1 LYDRL
6 NLFAANYRFAPLKVS
21 RRFALPC
28 SWSIMRHKPANLG
41 AKYPPEKSEPIGPIK
56 KAKGRQRRTMSKNR
70 KPRVASNGNAEQA
83 PFTGNSFSRR
93 SLLKSAAVAAVGAT
107 AAGLAGSIGARA
119 QVQGLYTSNTPPQ
132 LPLPLGSLT
141 YLDQKQYIH
150 NMEIISHLSGASV
163 SGGEPLMVMWAKGK
177 QRVLPAPGMGDFV
190 DISDAKKPFLIN
202 NKRVMQSGGLGG
214 PIVYNTKLKKWIM
227 MCTAAQP
234 LTGAM
239 PQYPHGQYDPE
250 LREKVINYK
259 GLRGIRNYDVSDP
272 TKPNLLQ
279 EYSTGEKGNGTHHN
293 FYDGGQYA
301 YLDCGWDDS
310 LRLENHQR
318 PFSNALMIADLSDP
332 ANVKEVSRWWVPGQK
347 YGEEEEYKKYRF
359 AGDHTSWTGNHGA
372 ISVPKRVEDGG
383 TVGYG
388 GFGAFGFYVMDLS
401 DIKHPKPYGH
411 MQYEFDT
418 FGTIPF
424 HTCYPVIADAAHPQ
438 LQNKVVA
445 VHEALEADCRENY
458 HTPYMMDVSDPRNP
472 KIVGFFPRPA
482 APPDAP
488 YSDFCFARGRFG
500 SHNTQCWLAPG
511 TSNPAIVVIAWFNAG
526 VRVFDISDPTAP
538 KEVAWFVPPRD
549 GDINKYETWW
559 RGTTENVFVEFDRN
573 LIWIGTHEGTYCLS
587 CPALGRAV
595 TEPTKVKNWSIP
607 HCNVGWDDQTATHF
621 YFGRSLSQMG

>member
-1 LYDRL
+1 
-6 NLFAANYRFAPLKVS
+6 
-21 RRFALPC
+21 
-28 SWSIMRHKPANLG
+28 
-41 AKYPPEKSEPIGPIK
+41 
-56 KAKGRQRRTMSKNR
+56 MSKNR
-70 KPRVASNGNAEQA
+70 KPRVASNRNAEQE
-83 PFTGNSFSRR
+83 PFTRNSFSRR

-150 NMEIISHLSGASV
+150 NMEIISHLPGASV

-472 KIVGFFPRPA
+472 RIVGFFPRPA
-482 APPDAP
+482 SPSDAP

-511 TSNPAIVVIAWFNAG
+511 TSNPAIVVITWFNAG

-587 CPALGRAV
+587 CPALGKPV
-595 TEPTKVKNWSIP
+595 TEPTKIKNWSIP

>member
-1 LYDRL
+1 
-6 NLFAANYRFAPLKVS
+6 
-21 RRFALPC
+21 
-28 SWSIMRHKPANLG
+28 
-41 AKYPPEKSEPIGPIK
+41 
-56 KAKGRQRRTMSKNR
+56 MSKKRN
-70 KPRVASNGNAEQA
+70 VLTASSENK
-83 PFTGNSFSRR
+83 SFSRR
-93 SLLKSAAVAAVGAT
+93 SLLKSAAAAAVGAT
-107 AAGLAGSIGARA
+107 AASLVRPLGA
-119 QVQGLYTSNTPPQ
+119 QVQGLYTSNTPPE

-150 NMEIISHLSGASV
+150 NMEIISHISGSTI
-163 SGGEPLMVMWAKGK
+163 SGGEPLMAMWAKGK
-177 QRVLPAPGMGDFV
+177 QRLLPANGDFLDV
-190 DISDAKKPFLIN
+190 SEAKNPVALNK
-202 NKRVMQSGGLGG
+202 KRVIQGGGT
-214 PIVYNTKLKKWIM
+214 VTYNTKLKKWIM

-234 LTGAM
+234 LTGAV

-259 GLRGIRNYDVSDP
+259 GLRGIRNYDITDP
-272 TKPNLLQ
+272 TKPNMLQ

-318 PFSNALMIADLSDP
+318 PWSNALMIVDMSDP
-332 ANVKEVSRWWVPGQK
+332 AKVQEVSRWWVPGQK

-359 AGDHTSWTGNHGA
+359 AGDHTAWTGNHGA

-388 GFGAFGFYVMDLS
+388 GFGAFGFYSMDLS

-424 HTCYPVIADAAHPQ
+424 HTCYPVIADKAHPK

-458 HTPYMMDVSDPRNP
+458 HTPYMMDVADPKNP
-472 KIVGFFPRPA
+472 KIIGFFPRPA

-488 YSDFCFARGRFG
+488 YTDFCFARGRFG

-511 TSNPAIVVIAWFNAG
+511 TSNPAIVVITWFNAG
-526 VRVFDISDPTAP
+526 VRVFDISDPTEP

-549 GDINKYETWW
+549 GDINKYESWW

-587 CPALGRAV
+587 CPALGKAV
-595 TEPTKVKNWSIP
+595 TEPTKIKNWSIP
-607 HCNVGWDDQTATHF
+607 HCNVGWDDQTATTF

>member
-1 LYDRL
+1 MR
-6 NLFAANYRFAPLKVS
+6 RVLKESVS
-21 RRFALPC
+21 F
-28 SWSIMRHKPANLG
+28 
-41 AKYPPEKSEPIGPIK
+41 KS
-56 KAKGRQRRTMSKNR
+56 
-70 KPRVASNGNAEQA
+70 NAVESS
-83 PFTGNSFSRR
+83 TESEGLTRR
-93 SLLKSAAVAAVGAT
+93 SLLKNTAGAIVGAA
-107 AAGLAGSIGARA
+107 AAGLTGALGARA
-119 QVQGLYTSNTPPQ
+119 QVQGLYTYNAPPEF
-132 LPLPLGSLT
+132 PLPLGSLT

-150 NMEIISHLSGASV
+150 NMEIIAHLPGSSI
-163 SGGEPLMVMWAKGK
+163 SGGEPLMAMWARGK
-177 QRVLPAPGMGDFV
+177 QRLLPAAGGFV
-190 DISDAKKPFLIN
+190 DVSDAKNPVVM
-202 NKRVMQSGGLGG
+202 NKGVTRG
-214 PIVYNTKLKKWIM
+214 PGTVTYNTKLKKWIM

-234 LTGAM
+234 LTGAV
-239 PQYPHGQYDPE
+239 PEFPHGQYDKE
-250 LREKVINYK
+250 LRDQVLAFK
-259 GLRGIRNYDVSDP
+259 GLRGIRTYDITDP

-279 EYSTGEKGNGTHHN
+279 EFNTGEKGNGTHHN

-301 YLDCGWDDS
+301 YLDCGWDDQ

-318 PFSNALMIADLSDP
+318 PYSNALMIVDMTDP

-347 YGEEEEYKKYRF
+347 LGEEEEYKKYVF

-372 ISVPKRVEDGG
+372 ITVPKRVEDGG

-411 MQYEFDT
+411 TQYEFNA

-424 HTCYPVIADAAHPQ
+424 HTCYPLISDAAHPR
-438 LQNKVVA
+438 LQNIVVA
-445 VHEALEADCRENY
+445 LHEAIEADCREVY
-458 HTPYMMDVSDPRNP
+458 HTPYVLDVKDPRNP
-472 KIVGFFPRPA
+472 KIIGFFPRPA

-488 YSDFCFARGRFG
+488 YTDFCFARGRFG

-511 TSNPAIVVIAWFNAG
+511 TSNPAIIAISWFNAG
-526 VRVFDISDPTAP
+526 LRVFDLSSPAAP

-587 CPALGRAV
+587 SPALGKPV
-595 TEPTKVKNWSIP
+595 TEPTKIQKWSIP
-607 HCNVGWDDQTATHF
+607 HCNVGWDDQTARSF

>member
-1 LYDRL
+1 MR
-6 NLFAANYRFAPLKVS
+6 RVLKESVS
-21 RRFALPC
+21 F
-28 SWSIMRHKPANLG
+28 
-41 AKYPPEKSEPIGPIK
+41 KS
-56 KAKGRQRRTMSKNR
+56 
-70 KPRVASNGNAEQA
+70 NAVESS
-83 PFTGNSFSRR
+83 TESEGLTRR
-93 SLLKSAAVAAVGAT
+93 SLLKNTAGAIVGAA
-107 AAGLAGSIGARA
+107 AAGLTGALGARA
-119 QVQGLYTSNTPPQ
+119 QVQGLYTYNAPPEF
-132 LPLPLGSLT
+132 PLPLGSLT

-150 NMEIISHLSGASV
+150 NMEIIAHLPGSSI
-163 SGGEPLMVMWAKGK
+163 SGGEPLMAMWARGK
-177 QRVLPAPGMGDFV
+177 QRLLPAAGGFV
-190 DISDAKKPFLIN
+190 DVSDAKNPVVM
-202 NKRVMQSGGLGG
+202 NKGVTRG
-214 PIVYNTKLKKWIM
+214 PGTVTYNTKLKKWIM

-234 LTGAM
+234 LTGAV
-239 PQYPHGQYDPE
+239 PEFPHGQYDKE
-250 LREKVINYK
+250 LRDQVLAFK
-259 GLRGIRNYDVSDP
+259 GLRGIRTYDITDP

-279 EYSTGEKGNGTHHN
+279 EFNTGEKGNGTHHN

-301 YLDCGWDDS
+301 YLDCGWDDQ

-318 PFSNALMIADLSDP
+318 PYSNALMIVDMSDP

-347 YGEEEEYKKYRF
+347 LGEEEEYKKYVF

-372 ISVPKRVEDGG
+372 ITVPKRVEDGG

-411 MQYEFDT
+411 TQYEFNA

-424 HTCYPVIADAAHPQ
+424 HTCYPLISDAAHPR
-438 LQNKVVA
+438 LQNIVVA
-445 VHEALEADCRENY
+445 LHEAIEADCREVY
-458 HTPYMMDVSDPRNP
+458 HTPYVLDVKDPRNP
-472 KIVGFFPRPA
+472 KIIGFFPRPA

-488 YSDFCFARGRFG
+488 YTDFCFARGRFG

-511 TSNPAIVVIAWFNAG
+511 TSNPAIIAISWFNAG
-526 VRVFDISDPTAP
+526 LRVFDLSSPAAP

-587 CPALGRAV
+587 SPALGKPV
-595 TEPTKVKNWSIP
+595 TEPTKIQKWSIP
-607 HCNVGWDDQTATHF
+607 HCNVGWDDQTARSF

>member
-107 AAGLAGSIGARA
+107 AAGLAGSIGTRA

-177 QRVLPAPGMGDFV
+177 QRVLPVPGMGDFV

-587 CPALGRAV
+587 CPALGKAV

>member
-1 LYDRL
+1 MR
-6 NLFAANYRFAPLKVS
+6 RVLKESVS
-21 RRFALPC
+21 F
-28 SWSIMRHKPANLG
+28 
-41 AKYPPEKSEPIGPIK
+41 KS
-56 KAKGRQRRTMSKNR
+56 
-70 KPRVASNGNAEQA
+70 NAVESS
-83 PFTGNSFSRR
+83 TESEGLTRR
-93 SLLKSAAVAAVGAT
+93 SLLKNTAGAIVGAA
-107 AAGLAGSIGARA
+107 AAGLTGALGARA
-119 QVQGLYTSNTPPQ
+119 QVQGLYTYNAPPEF
-132 LPLPLGSLT
+132 PLPLGSLT

-150 NMEIISHLSGASV
+150 NMEIIAHLPGSSI
-163 SGGEPLMVMWAKGK
+163 SGGEPLMAMWARGK
-177 QRVLPAPGMGDFV
+177 QRLLPAGGGFV
-190 DISDAKKPFLIN
+190 DVSDAKNPVVM
-202 NKRVMQSGGLGG
+202 NKGVTRG
-214 PIVYNTKLKKWIM
+214 PGTVTYNTKLKKWIM

-234 LTGAM
+234 LTGAV
-239 PQYPHGQYDPE
+239 PEFPHGQYDKE
-250 LREKVINYK
+250 LRDQVLAFK
-259 GLRGIRNYDVSDP
+259 GLRGIRTYDITDP

-279 EYSTGEKGNGTHHN
+279 EFNTGEKGNGTHHN

-301 YLDCGWDDS
+301 YLDCGWDDQ

-318 PFSNALMIADLSDP
+318 PYSNALMIVDMSDP

-347 YGEEEEYKKYRF
+347 LGEEEEYKKYVF

-372 ISVPKRVEDGG
+372 ITVPKRVEDGG

-411 MQYEFDT
+411 TQYEFNA

-424 HTCYPVIADAAHPQ
+424 HTCYPLISDAAHPR
-438 LQNKVVA
+438 LQNIVVA
-445 VHEALEADCRENY
+445 LHEAIEADCREVY
-458 HTPYMMDVSDPRNP
+458 HTPYVLDVKDPRNP
-472 KIVGFFPRPA
+472 KIIGFFPRPA

-488 YSDFCFARGRFG
+488 YTDFCFARGRFG

-511 TSNPAIVVIAWFNAG
+511 TSNPAIIAISWFNAG
-526 VRVFDISDPTAP
+526 LRVFDLSSPAAP

-587 CPALGRAV
+587 SPALGKPV
-595 TEPTKVKNWSIP
+595 TEPTKIQKWSIP
-607 HCNVGWDDQTATHF
+607 HCNVGWDDQTARSF

>member
-1 LYDRL
+1 MR
-6 NLFAANYRFAPLKVS
+6 RVLKESVS
-21 RRFALPC
+21 F
-28 SWSIMRHKPANLG
+28 
-41 AKYPPEKSEPIGPIK
+41 KS
-56 KAKGRQRRTMSKNR
+56 
-70 KPRVASNGNAEQA
+70 NAVESS
-83 PFTGNSFSRR
+83 TESEGLTRR
-93 SLLKSAAVAAVGAT
+93 SLLKNTAGAIVGAA
-107 AAGLAGSIGARA
+107 AAGLTGALGARA
-119 QVQGLYTSNTPPQ
+119 QVQGLYTYNAPPEF
-132 LPLPLGSLT
+132 PLPLGSLT

-150 NMEIISHLSGASV
+150 NMEIIAHLPGSSI
-163 SGGEPLMVMWAKGK
+163 SGGEPLMAMWARGK
-177 QRVLPAPGMGDFV
+177 QRLLPAAGGFV
-190 DISDAKKPFLIN
+190 DVSDAKKPAVM
-202 NKRVMQSGGLGG
+202 NKGVTRG
-214 PIVYNTKLKKWIM
+214 PGTVTYNTKLKKWIM

-234 LTGAM
+234 LTGAV
-239 PQYPHGQYDPE
+239 PEFPHGQYDKE
-250 LREKVINYK
+250 LRDQVLAFK
-259 GLRGIRNYDVSDP
+259 GLRGIRTYDITDP

-279 EYSTGEKGNGTHHN
+279 EFNTGEKGNGTHHN

-301 YLDCGWDDS
+301 YLDCGWDDQ

-318 PFSNALMIADLSDP
+318 PYSNALMIVDMSDP

-347 YGEEEEYKKYRF
+347 LGEEEEYKKYVF

-372 ISVPKRVEDGG
+372 ITVPKRVEDGG

-411 MQYEFDT
+411 AQYEFNA

-424 HTCYPVIADAAHPQ
+424 HTCYPLISDAAHPR
-438 LQNKVVA
+438 LQNIVVA
-445 VHEALEADCRENY
+445 LHEAIEADCREVY
-458 HTPYMMDVSDPRNP
+458 HTPYVLDVKDPRNP
-472 KIVGFFPRPA
+472 KIIGFFPRPA

-488 YSDFCFARGRFG
+488 YTDFCFARGRFG

-511 TSNPAIVVIAWFNAG
+511 TSNPAIIAISWFNAG
-526 VRVFDISDPTAP
+526 LRVFDLSSPAAP

-587 CPALGRAV
+587 SPALGKPV
-595 TEPTKVKNWSIP
+595 TEPTKIQKWSIP
-607 HCNVGWDDQTATHF
+607 HCNVGWDDQTARSF